1 MLQHHDGRKEE
12 SGRVGKGL
20 ASNIGSGTVDGFED
34 GALVTNV
41 TRGGQTKTTDQT
53 GAHVGKNVTVQVG
66 HNQDLVVVRGGV
78 GDDLEAGVVEK
89 LGVELDVG
97 ELLGHVAGGVEEETV
112 GHLHDGGLV
121 DGADLVLANL
131 LGVLEGVAQHA
142 LGSLAGDE
150 LDGLDNAV
158 DDDVLDARVFSL
170 GVLTDENGVDT
181 IVGGLVA
188 LDGLARTDVGEEV
201 EGTAESQ
208 VERDVTLANGGL
220 ERGALAWSACKD
232 EVVRMARVDEKT
244 EGSWSSLRGWTYG
257 ERTLEGDVVA
267 RDGLDGLVGNDG
279 LAVLV
284 QAGGNIDG
292 LPLDGD
298 VCGLEDVLDR
308 LGDLGT
314 DTITLNQRDGVLAI
328 VALGTLELGD
338 SIVGSDGVR
347 ASERNSGELLLSGL
361 TQALAGRC
369 DQ

>member
-1 MLQHHDGRKEE
+1 MLQHHDGGEEE
-12 SGRVGKGL
+12 SGRVGKAL
-20 ASNIGSGTVDGFED
+20 ASNIGSGTVDGLED
-34 GALVTNV
+34 GALVTDV
-41 TRGGQTKTTDQT
+41 ARGGQTKTTDQT
-53 GAHVGKNVTVQVG
+53 GAHVGKNVAVQVG

-220 ERGALAWSACKD
+220 ERGALAWSACKGK
-232 EVVRMARVDEKT
+232 VARAGELI
-244 EGSWSSLRGWTYG
+244 EGSCSRLAGWTYG
-257 ERTLEGDVVA
+257 EGTLEGDVVA
-267 RDGLDGLVGNDG
+267 RDGLDGLVGDDG

-284 QAGGNIDG
+284 QAGGDIDG
-292 LPLDGD
+292 LPLNGD
-298 VCGLEDVLDR
+298 VGGLENVLDR

-361 TQALAGRC
+361 TQTLAGRC